1 MALTKIKT
9 QSINDNAITNAKM
22 ADDAIDSADLA
33 DGSIDNVH
41 LAGSIAVSKT
51 LLSAGTGLTLST
63 NTLNVDAAQTQITS
77 VGTIG
82 TGTWEGTKVASAYLD
97 DDTAHLSTNQTFS
110 GVKTFGA
117 DYTSFN
123 GTGYIRGDNANK
135 LTLQMG
141 SSGFELKN
149 NAYNATRLT
158 ISDSGTATFAGGVQH
173 NSDVTLKSLA
183 KLYGAEGNG
192 NASNRYIYYN
202 VDYDSGTDATAG
214 YIKFSKE
221 DNAKRRGQIEF
232 GVGDDGAPSTALTIE
247 KGKTVGIGNAN
258 SSDFYYKGLSVGT
271 GGSADTGITI
281 YGSAWTA
288 LAFADGTSG
297 ADRYE
302 GYVAYFHSDRTLN
315 LGAGGVQALSLDS
328 GRNATIA
335 GGLGLRGTT
344 PNATM
349 ALNVE
354 YSTTNYIMKIQNDH
368 ATDGHGVLIKA
379 GDDANVDSLIVQD
392 YNASNTNFRVKGN
405 GDAYMRGD
413 VGIGTTTI
421 PYRLSVYEGAS
432 DWCARLYNGATSGGN
447 YGMIMYFDDDP
458 NDATSKFLQLVDS
471 NGGGRVMG
479 DWRSN
484 GGIGN
489 VQSNNADLSD
499 ESVKTNIVD
508 APNYLD
514 KINQM
519 KVRNFQYKTQKDD
532 RVLIGVIAQEV
543 ESVDS
548 SLIDGS
554 EDLKRVYNKDIYFM
568 MLKSIQEL
576 SQQND
581 DLKKRIEALEN
592 A

>member
-1 MALTKIKT
+1 
-9 QSINDNAITNAKM
+9 
-22 ADDAIDSADLA
+22 
-33 DGSIDNVH
+33 
-41 LAGSIAVSKT
+41 
-51 LLSAGTGLTLST
+51 
-63 NTLNVDAAQTQITS
+63 
-77 VGTIG
+77 
-82 TGTWEGTKVASAYLD
+82 
-97 DDTAHLSTNQTFS
+97 
-110 GVKTFGA
+110 
-117 DYTSFN
+117 
-123 GTGYIRGDNANK
+123 
-135 LTLQMG
+135 
-141 SSGFELKN
+141 
-149 NAYNATRLT
+149 
-158 ISDSGTATFAGGVQH
+158 
-173 NSDVTLKSLA
+173 
-183 KLYGAEGNG
+183 
-192 NASNRYIYYN
+192 
-202 VDYDSGTDATAG
+202 
-214 YIKFSKE
+214 
-221 DNAKRRGQIEF
+221 
-232 GVGDDGAPSTALTIE
+232 
-247 KGKTVGIGNAN
+247 
-258 SSDFYYKGLSVGT
+258 
-271 GGSADTGITI
+271 
-281 YGSAWTA
+281 
-288 LAFADGTSG
+288 
-297 ADRYE
+297 
-302 GYVAYFHSDRTLN
+302 
-315 LGAGGVQALSLDS
+315 
-328 GRNATIA
+328 
-335 GGLGLRGTT
+335 
-344 PNATM
+344 
-349 ALNVE
+349 
-354 YSTTNYIMKIQNDH
+354 MKIQNDH

-471 NGGGRVMG
+471 NGGGRIMG
-479 DWRSN
+479 EWRSN

-489 VQSNNADLSD
+489 VQSNDADLSD